1 MERAID
7 DGVNSFKALTR
18 DARVLPA
25 GGAVELELSKALFEF
40 GRKQTGLDQYAI
52 AKFALALEVEPSA
65 APTAMQKLRI
75 VTLGISGWGIA
86 HDAVTR
92 RPPISLDTM
101 VPRTEGYA
109 YDVGVW
115 DLFIVQGPFSVA
127 PCPTLVVSHDSQLF
141 HRCTPPGT
149 IASRD
154 NVCAHSRDHAQLL
167 HSHRVLGTPSAV

>member
-75 VTLGISGWGIA
+75 VTLGISGGRSLTTPLR
-86 HDAVTR
+86 DARRFPSTR
-92 RPPISLDTM
+92 WYPVPGATRTTLGFRICSSFKDPSL
-101 VPRTEGYA
+101 
-109 YDVGVW
+109 
-115 DLFIVQGPFSVA
+115 
-127 PCPTLVVSHDSQLF
+127 
-141 HRCTPPGT
+141 
-149 IASRD
+149 SR
-154 NVCAHSRDHAQLL
+154 RAQ
-167 HSHRVLGTPSAV
+167 P

>member
-75 VTLGISGWGIA
+75 VTLGISGGRSLTTPLRDARRFPSTRWYPVPGATRTTLGFGICSSFK
-86 HDAVTR
+86 DPSLSR
-92 RPPISLDTM
+92 R
-101 VPRTEGYA
+101 
-109 YDVGVW
+109 
-115 DLFIVQGPFSVA
+115 
-127 PCPTLVVSHDSQLF
+127 
-141 HRCTPPGT
+141 
-149 IASRD
+149 
-154 NVCAHSRDHAQLL
+154 AQ
-167 HSHRVLGTPSAV
+167 P